1 MTESSNDVS
10 RIHKRYTLTTFTP
23 TSHYVSL
30 VIAIVVACVIVAV
43 SDINYFK
50 SADRLVFA
58 IPITVAILMITQV
71 IDTKILKTEYSKS
84 IHMSAFGNLLWLVT
98 ILCGILAVYVFS
110 KPKLLP
116 IYVIEGMFLFTSFR
130 IAIFTSVLGAKL
142 KTAWTMSL
150 IQPLAMFF
158 AIVPTNL
165 WIPLLSDIKSIEY
178 GLVFCI
184 LGSIWTL
191 LSDRIAG
198 SGKLSSTHAFLQ
210 AYLAAWTNN
219 DPLPMESLMEK
230 RSEPSKVF
238 TYQILF
244 KTKDRNCRLVLPDL
258 HPGPFHP
265 IGGSNIPYLIYKN
278 LDSSAMVMHSISDH
292 SLNLPSKSQV
302 DQYLSSLE
310 KNLKI
315 QKGSKCTKPVTI
327 QVNKARTVGLLFDK
341 TAVLILSLS
350 PYGMEDIPVYIKS
363 ELEQYGSNRGF
374 ERVLIIDSHNAM
386 GKEIEKLAADDLLN
400 AAKSTLDT
408 LVTKETLPLEIGYAN
423 SEDMNFQA
431 DDLGPGKVAIM
442 CFKIGGEKFFLAWAD
457 ANNMLNGLREEIASQ
472 FAKSGYNFLEIC
484 TSDTHYKAR
493 TSKNKHGYFEFGS
506 LSKGSEVISW
516 FLDLAKKAEQR
527 TSSASYDLLESET
540 TVRVMG
546 GNQLELYSKSL
557 DNAMRITQAFLLIT
571 TGFFI
576 YTML

>member
-30 VIAIVVACVIVAV
+30 VIAIVVASVIVAV
-43 SDINYFK
+43 SNIDYFK
-50 SADRLVFA
+50 STDRLVFA
-58 IPITVAILMITQV
+58 IPVTVAALMVTQI

-98 ILCGILAVYVFS
+98 ILCGILSFYVFS

-142 KTAWTMSL
+142 KTAWTISL
-150 IQPLAMFF
+150 IQPLAMFLAF
-158 AIVPTNL
+158 VPTNL
-165 WIPLLSDIKSIEY
+165 WIPMLSDPRSIGY
-178 GLVFCI
+178 GIVFCV

-210 AYLAAWTNN
+210 AYLAAWTND
-219 DPLPMESLMEK
+219 DPKPMEVLMEK
-230 RSEPSKVF
+230 RSEPSKVSTF
-238 TYQILF
+238 QILF
-244 KTKDRNCRLVLPDL
+244 KKKDGDCRLVIPDL

-278 LDSSAMVMHSISDH
+278 LNSSAMVMHSISDH

-302 DQYLSSLE
+302 DHYITSL
-310 KNLKI
+310 KQNLKI
-315 QKGSKCTKPVTI
+315 QEGTKSTKPVTI
-327 QVNKARTVGLLFDK
+327 QVNRARTTGLLFDK

-350 PYGMEDIPVYIKS
+350 PHGMEDIPFYIKS
-363 ELEQYGSNRGF
+363 ELEQYGKNRGF
-374 ERVLIIDSHNAM
+374 ERVLIVDSHNAM
-386 GKEIEKLAADDLLN
+386 GKEIEKLDADDLLN

-408 LVTKETLPLEIGYAN
+408 LITKESLPLEVGYAN
-423 SEDMNFQA
+423 SENLNFEA

-442 CFKIGGEKFFLAWAD
+442 CFKVGGEKFFLAWAD
-457 ANNMLNGLREEIASQ
+457 ANNMLNGLREEIASH
-472 FAKSGYNFLEIC
+472 FSKNGYNFLEIC

-493 TSKNKHGYFEFGS
+493 TAKNKHGYFEFGS
-506 LSKGSEVISW
+506 ISKAPDVISW
-516 FLDLAKKAEQR
+516 FLDLAKKAEQS
-527 TSSASYDLLESET
+527 TSLASYDLLESQT
-540 TVRVMG
+540 NVKVMG

-576 YTML
+576 YTMF

>member
-1 MTESSNDVS
+1 MTESSDDVS

-23 TSHYVSL
+23 TSYYVSL
-30 VIAIVVACVIVAV
+30 AISIAVACVIVAV
-43 SDINYFK
+43 SYINYFK
-50 SADRLVFA
+50 STENLPFA
-58 IPITVAILMITQV
+58 IVAIVAALVVTQFL
-71 IDTKILKTEYSKS
+71 DPKILRTEYSKS

-98 ILCGILAVYVFS
+98 ILCGILSAYVFS
-110 KPKLLP
+110 KPALLTVY
-116 IYVIEGMFLFTSFR
+116 ITEGMLLFASFR

-142 KTAWTMSL
+142 KTAWIVCL
-150 IQPLAMFF
+150 LQPLTMFLAF
-158 AIVPTNL
+158 VPTSM
-165 WIPLLSDIKSIEY
+165 WVPMLSDPRAIEY
-178 GLVFCI
+178 GIMFCV

-210 AYLAAWTNN
+210 AYLAAWTND
-219 DPLPMESLMEK
+219 DPVPMESLMEK
-230 RSEPSKVF
+230 RSEPSKVSTF
-238 TYQILF
+238 QILF
-244 KTKDRNCRLVLPDL
+244 KTTNKNCRLVIPDL

-302 DQYLSSLE
+302 DLYITSL
-310 KNLKI
+310 KQN
-315 QKGSKCTKPVTI
+315 QKMQQGSTSTKPVTI
-327 QVNKARTVGLLFDK
+327 QVNKARTTGMLFDK

-350 PYGMEDIPVYIKS
+350 PHGMEDIPYYIKS
-363 ELEQYGSNRGF
+363 DLEQYGKNRGY
-374 ERVLIIDSHNAM
+374 ERVLIVDSHNAM
-386 GKEIEKLAADDLLN
+386 GKEIEKLDADDLLN

-408 LVTKETLPLEIGYAN
+408 LITKETLPLEVGYAN
-423 SEDMNFQA
+423 SENLNFQA

-442 CFKIGGEKFFLAWAD
+442 CFKIGDEKFFLAWAD
-457 ANNMLNGLREEIASQ
+457 ANNMLNGLREEIANHFS
-472 FAKSGYNFLEIC
+472 KSGFNFLEIC

-493 TSKNKHGYFEFGS
+493 TAKNKHGYFEFGS
-506 LSKGSEVISW
+506 LSKAPDVIAW
-516 FLDLAKKAEQR
+516 FSDLAKKAEQ
-527 TSSASYDLLESET
+527 SASPTSYELLESET
-540 TVRVMG
+540 NVKVMG

-576 YTML
+576 YTLL

>member
-30 VIAIVVACVIVAV
+30 AISIAVVCVIAAV
-43 SDINYFK
+43 SYIDYFK
-50 SADRLVFA
+50 STDNLFIAL
-58 IPITVAILMITQV
+58 PITVAVLVVTQF
-71 IDTKILKTEYSKS
+71 IDPKILKTEYSKS

-98 ILCGILAVYVFS
+98 ILCGILAAYVFS
-110 KPKLLP
+110 KPSLLP
-116 IYVIEGMFLFTSFR
+116 VYITEGMLLHASFR
-130 IAIFTSVLGAKL
+130 IAIFTSVLGTKL
-142 KTAWTMSL
+142 TTAWIICL
-150 IQPLAMFF
+150 LQPLAVFLAF
-158 AIVPTNL
+158 VPTHL
-165 WIPLLSDIKSIEY
+165 WVPMLSDPKAIEY
-178 GLVFCI
+178 GIVFCV

-210 AYLAAWTNN
+210 AYLAAWTND
-219 DPLPMESLMEK
+219 DPVPMESLMEK
-230 RSEPSKVF
+230 RSEPSKVSTF
-238 TYQILF
+238 QILF
-244 KTKDRNCRLVLPDL
+244 KTSDKNCRLVIPDL

-292 SLNLPSKSQV
+292 ALNLPSKSQV
-302 DQYLSSLE
+302 DLYITSLHQ
-310 KNLKI
+310 NSKI
-315 QKGSKCTKPVTI
+315 REGSMCTKPVTI
-327 QVNKARTVGLLFDK
+327 QVNKARTTGLLFDK

-350 PYGMEDIPVYIKS
+350 PYGMEDIPYHIKS
-363 ELEQYGSNRGF
+363 DLEQYGMNRGY
-374 ERVLIIDSHNAM
+374 ERVLIVDSHNAM
-386 GKEIEKLAADDLLN
+386 GKEIEKLDADDLLT

-408 LVTKETLPLEIGYAN
+408 LITKETLPLEVGYAN
-423 SEDMNFQA
+423 SENLHFQA
-431 DDLGPGKVAIM
+431 DDLGPGKVAMM
-442 CFKIGGEKFFLAWAD
+442 CFKIGGENFFLAWAD
-457 ANNMLNGLREEIASQ
+457 ANNMLNGLREEIANHFS
-472 FAKSGYNFLEIC
+472 KNGYNFLEIC

-493 TSKNKHGYFEFGS
+493 TAKNKHGYFEFGS
-506 LSKGSEVISW
+506 LSKAPDVISW
-516 FLDLAKKAEQR
+516 FSDLAKKADHAAR
-527 TSSASYDLLESET
+527 PTSYELLKSET
-540 TVRVMG
+540 QVKVMG

>member
-1 MTESSNDVS
+1 MTESSDDVS

-43 SDINYFK
+43 SSIDYFK
-50 SADRLVFA
+50 STDRLVYT
-58 IPITVAILMITQV
+58 IPVTVGALMITQV
-71 IDTKILKTEYSKS
+71 IDTRILKTEYSKS

-98 ILCGILAVYVFS
+98 ILCGILSFYVFS
-110 KPKLLP
+110 KPQLLP
-116 IYVIEGMFLFTSFR
+116 IFITEGMFLFTSFR

-142 KTAWTMSL
+142 KTAWTISL
-150 IQPLAMFF
+150 IQPLAMYLAF
-158 AIVPTNL
+158 VPTSS
-165 WIPLLSDIKSIEY
+165 WIPMLSDPRSIGY
-178 GLVFCI
+178 GIVFCV
-184 LGSIWTL
+184 LGSLWTL

-210 AYLAAWTNN
+210 AYLAAWTND
-219 DPLPMESLMEK
+219 DPKPMEILMEK
-230 RSEPSKVF
+230 RSEPSKVSTF
-238 TYQILF
+238 QILF
-244 KTKDRNCRLVLPDL
+244 KKKDGDCRLVIPDL

-278 LDSSAMVMHSISDH
+278 LNSSAMVMHSISDH

-302 DQYLSSLE
+302 DQYITSLQQ
-310 KNLKI
+310 NLKI
-315 QKGSKCTKPVTI
+315 QEGSKSTKPVTI
-327 QVNKARTVGLLFDK
+327 QVNKARTTGLLFDK

-350 PYGMEDIPVYIKS
+350 PHGMEDIPYYIKS
-363 ELEQYGSNRGF
+363 ELEQYGKNRGY
-374 ERVLIIDSHNAM
+374 ERVLIVDSHNAM
-386 GKEIEKLAADDLLN
+386 GKEIEKLDADDLLN

-408 LVTKETLPLEIGYAN
+408 LITKETLPLEVGYAN
-423 SEDMNFQA
+423 SEHLNFEA

-457 ANNMLNGLREEIASQ
+457 ANNMLNGLREEIAKHFS
-472 FAKSGYNFLEIC
+472 KNGYNFLEIC

-493 TSKNKHGYFEFGS
+493 TAKNKHGYFEFGS
-506 LSKGSEVISW
+506 LSKAPDVVSW
-516 FLDLAKKAEQR
+516 FLDLAKKAEQ
-527 TSSASYDLLESET
+527 TASPTSYDLLESET
-540 TVRVMG
+540 QVKVMG

-576 YTML
+576 YTLI